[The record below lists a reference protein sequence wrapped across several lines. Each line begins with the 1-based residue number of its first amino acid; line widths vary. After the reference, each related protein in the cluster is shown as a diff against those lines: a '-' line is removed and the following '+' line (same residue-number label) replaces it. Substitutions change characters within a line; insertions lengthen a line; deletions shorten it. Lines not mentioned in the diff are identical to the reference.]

1 MHKYLYFEEIDSTN
15 TFLKNHYEELD
26 DQTVVQAGHQ
36 TKGKGRL
43 GRTWNDD
50 SSSLVFSILLKD
62 HLDASRLDLLP
73 LLCGAAMV
81 KTLEEEGIPSSIKW
95 PNDIIIQGKKCTG
108 ILLEAIH
115 EEGVKAVII
124 GIGVNLND
132 KSFPSDLTFKAI
144 SLHQVTSK
152 VYDSRVVLTNFM
164 KNFDFFYQQ
173 FLDRDDSFMEVVKSH
188 SYLDGKRVYL
198 NYYGEDQHGTVLSIA
213 EDGTLKVR
221 LNDKEV
227 FLNSGEVT
235 LEKNYN

>member
-1 MHKYLYFEEIDSTN
+1 
-15 TFLKNHYEELD
+15 
-26 DQTVVQAGHQ
+26 
-36 TKGKGRL
+36 
-43 GRTWNDD
+43 
-50 SSSLVFSILLKD
+50 
-62 HLDASRLDLLP
+62 
-73 LLCGAAMV
+73 MV

-95 PNDIIIQGKKCTG
+95 PNDIIIQDKKCTG

-132 KSFPSDLTFKAI
+132 ESFPSDLTFKAI

-164 KNFDFFYQQ
+164 KNFDLFYQQ

-221 LNDKEV
+221 LNDQEV